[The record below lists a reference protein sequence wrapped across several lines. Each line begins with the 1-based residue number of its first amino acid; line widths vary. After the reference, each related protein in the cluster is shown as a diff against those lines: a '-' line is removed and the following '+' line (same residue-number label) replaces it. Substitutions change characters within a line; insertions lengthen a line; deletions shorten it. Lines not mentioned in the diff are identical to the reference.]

1 MRDGKTVLYK
11 PTSET
16 NYDEIVKSM
25 VGRDLTEQ
33 FPERTVNPGETL
45 MHVKSLN
52 NDEQGIKDI
61 SFSLR
66 KGEILGFSGLMG
78 AG

>member
-33 FPERTVNPGETL
+33 FPERTVT
-45 MHVKSLN
+45 
-52 NDEQGIKDI
+52 QGNID
-61 SFSLR
+61 
-66 KGEILGFSGLMG
+66 
-78 AG
+78 AC